1 MMYDYDVL
9 VIGLGPAGMAVS
21 VMASEMGLGVCAVEK
36 ENVGGECMNVG
47 CIPSK
52 ALLRMGRFR
61 AAFSRLEQMELA
73 KTPAPAVLKPFD
85 KIERAL
91 AYISEKKTMGMFGKV
106 DMLYQKGH
114 AEFVSP
120 RIVRVGDRQISAKRI
135 FICTGTKPQIPDI
148 PGLKD
153 MQPLTN
159 ETLFRLDE
167 MPESMIVLGSGAIAC
182 EMAQAFARLG
192 TKVTMV
198 FRGKGLLW
206 REDREATG
214 LLESQFLEDGI
225 VLEKNAGMKRFYKEE
240 GRVVLELEDGR
251 LIAAEKVL
259 AALGRHFDP
268 SSLALEKAGVEYTSK
283 GILVDRYLRATQ
295 KHIYACGDV
304 NGHHRFSHAAMH
316 QGMVAL
322 MNSMLP
328 HPFKLNFHK
337 YPVPWTMFTE
347 PQISRV
353 GKSLAELEEEGS
365 KFELVEARYADYGA
379 AIAESVDV
387 GFVKAAISRTGKV
400 RGVTIVGEGSGE
412 MINEWAMLIQNNLR
426 ITKMMMQQHSFPTM
440 GFLSKRVAESW
451 MVGKMQCPFVKKVCR
466 LLFGRF

>member
-225 VLEKNAGMKRFYKEE
+225 VLEKNVGMKRFYKEE